1 MPEVIAMKEFAE
13 QFYQSR
19 QWKQC
24 RAAYIKSVGG
34 LCEDWLKK
42 GIYTPGKVVHH
53 KETLTPQNID
63 DPLITL
69 SRGNLKLVCQD
80 CHAKEHTR
88 EKRYKFDLG
97 GRICPP

>member
-1 MPEVIAMKEFAE
+1 MKEFAE

-34 LCEDWLKK
+34 LCEDCLKK

-69 SRGNLKLVCQD
+69 SWGNLKLVCQD

-88 EKRYKFDLG
+88 EKRYKFDLV